1 MEKIYTIG
9 HSTHEVDYF
18 ISLLRKHNIN
28 CICDVRSVPYSKYNS
43 QFNKD
48 KLLRKLNEH
57 QIYYIPM
64 GEELG
69 ARYSNRDL
77 FDSDGIVDFA
87 KVRETEKFK
96 SGLKR
101 LAQGVGRGF
110 NIALMCSEK
119 EPADC
124 HRSILVSYSVKKMD
138 YKINHILADG
148 NLKTHDKL
156 EEEISLEY
164 KKQWLQ
170 GSLFN
175 NSKTDNSLLQFAY
188 KCKNKEIGY
197 SKDLKSKKELLEA

>member
-1 MEKIYTIG
+1 MEQIYTIG
-9 HSTHEVDYF
+9 HSTHEIDYF
-18 ISLLRKHNIN
+18 ISLLKKHKIN
-28 CICDVRSVPYSKYNS
+28 CVCDVRSVPYSKYNS

-64 GEELG
+64 GDELG
-69 ARYSNRDL
+69 ARYTNREL

-87 KVRETEKFK
+87 KVRKTEKFQ

-101 LAQGVGRGF
+101 LAQGVARGF
-110 NIALMCSEK
+110 NLALMCSEK

-148 NLKTHDKL
+148 NIKSHDKL

-175 NSKTDNSLLQFAY
+175 KNQSDHSLLEFAY

-197 SKDLKSKKELLEA
+197 SKDVKSKKELLEA

>member
-1 MEKIYTIG
+1 VEKIYTIG